1 MYFVGDYLDEFYD
14 CDALLFDYFYEINYF
29 LCDSKL
35 HGREVV
41 LIGPIVDVATLTG
54 GWKGCDIHSLL
65 AISPH
70 PTLLFCRLNGRREE
84 VTYRSPSH
92 CLVCMCVCVF
102 FCVLFFSPATSPV
115 FVTFSSW
122 SMDASCRLL
131 YFLKKKEGDFHLTHS
146 SMRTSKAIAEWELR
160 SIFVYVEIFPQL
172 YSFQSSINARTRQTL
187 AKTLQQ
193 HHRCWLLTVGN
204 SLLQFCCSS
213 GQPVS
218 SFFTR

>member
-1 MYFVGDYLDEFYD
+1 VIQSWLP
-14 CDALLFDYFYEINYF
+14 
-29 LCDSKL
+29 
-35 HGREVV
+35 EVV

-92 CLVCMCVCVF
+92 CLVCMCVCEF
-102 FCVLFFSPATSPV
+102 FCVLFFFPATSPV

-131 YFLKKKEGDFHLTHS
+131 YFIKKEGDFHLTHS
-146 SMRTSKAIAEWELR
+146 SMRTSKAIAEWESR
-160 SIFVYVEIFPQL
+160 SILFMWN
-172 YSFQSSINARTRQTL
+172 SFHSCTVSNQVLMPGLDRLWLKHCSSITGVD
-187 AKTLQQ
+187 
-193 HHRCWLLTVGN
+193 C
-204 SLLQFCCSS
+204 
-213 GQPVS
+213 
-218 SFFTR
+218 

>member
-70 PTLLFCRLNGRREE
+70 PLPLPSPLPCFFLFYSQR
-84 VTYRSPSH
+84 PSH
-92 CLVCMCVCVF
+92 IIYNV
-102 FCVLFFSPATSPV
+102 
-115 FVTFSSW
+115 
-122 SMDASCRLL
+122 
-131 YFLKKKEGDFHLTHS
+131 
-146 SMRTSKAIAEWELR
+146 
-160 SIFVYVEIFPQL
+160 
-172 YSFQSSINARTRQTL
+172 
-187 AKTLQQ
+187 
-193 HHRCWLLTVGN
+193 
-204 SLLQFCCSS
+204 
-213 GQPVS
+213 
-218 SFFTR
+218 

>member
-1 MYFVGDYLDEFYD
+1 VIQSWLP
-14 CDALLFDYFYEINYF
+14 
-29 LCDSKL
+29 
-35 HGREVV
+35 EVV

-102 FCVLFFSPATSPV
+102 FCVLFFFPATSPV

-122 SMDASCRLL
+122 SMDASCRLF
-131 YFLKKKEGDFHLTHS
+131 YFIKKKGISTL
-146 SMRTSKAIAEWELR
+146 RTQVCVRQRRLPSESRDRFCLCGIL
-160 SIFVYVEIFPQL
+160 STVVQFPIK
-172 YSFQSSINARTRQTL
+172 Y
-187 AKTLQQ
+187 
-193 HHRCWLLTVGN
+193 
-204 SLLQFCCSS
+204 
-213 GQPVS
+213 
-218 SFFTR
+218 